1 VQFSVFDMNPHR
13 LGCWLLLWSGVL
25 LGAGCART
33 PDAPVADTPAPIRP
47 PTAVSVADTPAPATA
62 VIDTMRSIPGG
73 TTRIGS
79 NQGLPRERPE
89 FTAHIQSFLLDV
101 HPVTVAQFRRFVEAT
116 GYRTQAEM
124 FGDAGVLDMQTG
136 TWSLVQGASWRT
148 PQGPA
153 GPVVEDDHPVTQV
166 SWNDAAAYCIWAGK
180 RLPTEVE
187 WEHAARG
194 AIDSRQP
201 YTWGAT
207 LVTADGR
214 YRANTWQ
221 GHFPEYNEGTDGY
234 LFTAPVGAFGQ
245 NSLGLMDMGG
255 NVWQWVDDWYHPYGR
270 AYNPATDSTK
280 AMRGGS
286 FLCEEGWCHGY
297 RVSGRSDAT
306 PETALFH
313 VGFRCAR
320 DLAE

>member
-1 VQFSVFDMNPHR
+1 MHPPRF
-13 LGCWLLLWSGVL
+13 GYWLLLWVGGLIVV
-25 LGAGCART
+25 GCANP
-33 PDAPVADTPAPIRP
+33 PDAPSEEMKRPVVASVTEEPYLP
-47 PTAVSVADTPAPATA
+47 PQPETAVVDSMVQ
-62 VIDTMRSIPGG
+62 VPGG
-73 TTRIGS
+73 DTQIGS
-79 NQGLPRERPE
+79 ARGLERERPV
-89 FTAHIQSFLLDV
+89 FTARVQPFLLDV
-101 HPVTVAQFRRFVEAT
+101 HPITVAQFRQFVEAT

-124 FGDAGVLDMQTG
+124 FGDAGVLNMQTG
-136 TWSLVQGASWRT
+136 TWSLVQGANWRT

-153 GPVVEDDHPVTQV
+153 GPVAEDDHPVTQV
-166 SWNDAAAYCIWAGK
+166 SWNDAAAYCTWAGK

-194 AIDSRQP
+194 ATNNPQP

-207 LVTADGR
+207 LVAADGR

-234 LFTAPVGAFGQ
+234 LFTSPVGAFGR

-255 NVWQWVDDWYHPYGR
+255 NVWQWTQDWYHPYGR
-270 AYNPATDSTK
+270 AYDPATDSTK